1 MAIRPR
7 FSANERT
14 AVNENKPLVMQGH
27 ISANASAVYR
37 ALTTA
42 DAVQAWL
49 AESADMDLAAGRFLF
64 WGKATPFNP
73 SRHDKHLTLLA
84 HEPDRLLNFAWSMG
98 QNATLVTFKL
108 QALGTEQTVL
118 TLIHQR
124 DEQQNGETFSL
135 EDFWFVHLENLRRF
149 LDGKVCEARVD
160 FSRPMTGNIKH
171 ALDSTASAERI
182 YDVLTQPTWMERWI
196 AGQAQV
202 ALKPG
207 GKYDLGWG
215 VDGIRVIDC
224 ELNKRL
230 TISWQEADEAPTE
243 ATWLLE
249 RIAGKTRISFDHSGF
264 SPDFPN
270 NGIWIGWLNY
280 LNWIRS
286 VAEYGE
292 SWQPP
297 AIPLAGHPWAH
308 IYPKS
313 MQEMQDKLVQSDL
326 RLDA

>member
-1 MAIRPR
+1 M
-7 FSANERT
+7 
-14 AVNENKPLVMQGH
+14 
-27 ISANASAVYR
+27 
-37 ALTTA
+37 
-42 DAVQAWL
+42 
-49 AESADMDLAAGRFLF
+49 
-64 WGKATPFNP
+64 
-73 SRHDKHLTLLA
+73 
-84 HEPDRLLNFAWSMG
+84 
-98 QNATLVTFKL
+98 
-108 QALGTEQTVL
+108 
-118 TLIHQR
+118 IHQR

-149 LDGKVCEARVD
+149 LDGKSCEARVD

-171 ALDSTASAERI
+171 ALDSTASVERI
-182 YDVLTQPTWMERWI
+182 FDVLTQPRWMERWI
-196 AGQAQV
+196 ASQAQV
-202 ALKPG
+202 ALIPG

-215 VDGIRVIDC
+215 VEGIRVVDC

-313 MQEMQDKLVQSDL
+313 MREMQDKLVQSDL
-326 RLDA
+326 QLDA

>member
-1 MAIRPR
+1 M
-7 FSANERT
+7 
-14 AVNENKPLVMQGH
+14 
-27 ISANASAVYR
+27 
-37 ALTTA
+37 
-42 DAVQAWL
+42 
-49 AESADMDLAAGRFLF
+49 
-64 WGKATPFNP
+64 
-73 SRHDKHLTLLA
+73 LA
-84 HEPDRLLNFAWSMG
+84 HEPDRLLKFAWKIG

-108 QALGTEQTVL
+108 QALETERTAL

-124 DEQQNGETFSL
+124 HEQQNGETFSL

-149 LDGKVCEARVD
+149 LDGKSCEARVD

-182 YDVLTQPTWMERWI
+182 FDVLTQPRWMERWI
-196 AGQAQV
+196 ASQAQV
-202 ALKPG
+202 VLKPG

-215 VDGIRVIDC
+215 VDGIRVVDC

-313 MQEMQDKLVQSDL
+313 MREMQDKLVQSDL